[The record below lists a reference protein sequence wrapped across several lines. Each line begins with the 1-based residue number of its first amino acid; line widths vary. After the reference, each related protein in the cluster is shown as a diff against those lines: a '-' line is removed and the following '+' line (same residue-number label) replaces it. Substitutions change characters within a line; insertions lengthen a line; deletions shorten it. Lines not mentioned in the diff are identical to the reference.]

1 MIESAKKAFSPES
14 VRVECDKFEE
24 IYKIIISNHSQ
35 KACDKFISYHSETV
49 KVQV

>member
-35 KACDKFISYHSETV
+35 KACDCCQIYFLS
-49 KVQV
+49 